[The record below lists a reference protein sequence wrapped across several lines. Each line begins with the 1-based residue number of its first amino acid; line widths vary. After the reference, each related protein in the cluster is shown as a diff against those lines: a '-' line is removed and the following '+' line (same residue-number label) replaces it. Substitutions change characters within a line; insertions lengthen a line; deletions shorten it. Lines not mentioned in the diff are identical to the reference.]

1 MSDVKVK
8 HEFTYTQ
15 RRDRINVHLAEL
27 RASTSEEFILSY
39 VLQQLHRSTLRT
51 ETPSHASPL
60 NPNGELSNDHAW
72 KPIRESKQICCK
84 ALH

>member
-1 MSDVKVK
+1 MCIPRRWTDDRMSDVKVK

-39 VLQQLHRSTLRT
+39 VLQQLHRSTYSSYRD
-51 ETPSHASPL
+51 PFPRFAS
-60 NPNGELSNDHAW
+60 
-72 KPIRESKQICCK
+72 KPKR
-84 ALH
+84 